1 MSVMI
6 NGIEY
11 VPRITLKAPAE
22 LGTLGQ
28 ALRTMRKA
36 AKMSLD
42 KAAEEIGCSKSYLWT
57 LEHDDGEPGLRMAAE
72 IAGIYGV
79 PLATLAACLT
89 TPNGEVSVKPRKG
102 D

>member
-1 MSVMI
+1 MSVVI

-42 KAAEEIGCSKSYLWT
+42 KAADEIGCSKSYLWA
-57 LEHDDGEPGLRMAAE
+57 LEHDEGEPGLRMAAE
-72 IAGIYGV
+72 MAAVYGV

-89 TPNGEVSVKPRKG
+89 VPNAEAEGRP
-102 D
+102 